1 MSAFGTLLRQLRKE
15 QGWSLNVLAEKA
27 GTQKGYL
34 SGIENGKVNPP
45 SPKLLKRFARLFDR
59 DEKAL
64 LRLAWADK
72 APQMIR
78 DEALQ
83 MMTHADLDE
92 VESPSMMS
100 VQLLNPDGSPYPAE
114 ISPEGELRSPGSHR
128 LVLPRG
134 AVVPDAAVTVTDD
147 SMFREDRPGYAKGD
161 VVLLTRVR
169 EVPGSAICL
178 LVLGG
183 PGGDRSTIRHVSR
196 DARNVLVLQPFNEDY
211 PLEFVDPE
219 EIRAVYR
226 VSGRIELYEQELRS
240 A

>member
-45 SPKLLKRFARLFDR
+45 SPKLLKRFAKLFDQ

-83 MMTHADLDE
+83 MMAQADLDDGD
-92 VESPSMMS
+92 SPSMMS
-100 VQLLNPDGSPYPAE
+100 VRLLNPDGSAYPTE
-114 ISPEGELRSPGSHR
+114 LSPEGDLRSPGSHR

-161 VVLLTRVR
+161 VALLTRIP
-169 EVPGSAICL
+169 EIPGSSICL

-183 PGGDRSTIRHVSR
+183 PGGDRATIRHVSG
-196 DARNVLVLQPFNEDY
+196 DTGESLVLQPFNENY
-211 PLEFVDPE
+211 PLEFVDRE
-219 EIRAVYR
+219 EVRAVYR
-226 VSGRIELYEQELRS
+226 VSGRIELYAQELRS